1 MRVLGLP
8 IEPPQAVLGRLLND
22 VGAVARLAQVL
33 PDQFERMLEL
43 GEEIAQ
49 IGREVL
55 VVARR
60 LDQRAEAIMALG
72 ERLDVR
78 AAELL
83 ELGDAMRDL
92 GDRIDI
98 RGAEIVDRAGQVV
111 ETGAELIAVL
121 PAFERALEMATPL
134 EGAIDRFGRLVDRL
148 PGGATRRRPAPGG
161 VPDARVA
168 FPMPRVAFPMPAP
181 GWRSRC
187 PACARPG
194 PRVRDLTA
202 VTATPGRSTDP
213 RGCPRG
219 RRGPCRMRSAGGRA
233 QDRPSGRPR
242 AHPRPGHR

>member
-8 IEPPQAVLGRLLND
+8 IEPPQAVLSRLLSD
-22 VGAVARLAQVL
+22 VGAVARAVQGL
-33 PDQFERMLEL
+33 PGQFDRMLEL

-55 VVARR
+55 RVARR
-60 LDQRAEAIMALG
+60 LDERAETIILLG

-98 RGAEIVDRAGQVV
+98 RGGEIADRAGQVV

-161 VPDARVA
+161 APDVP
-168 FPMPRVAFPMPAP
+168 PAP
-181 GWRSRC
+181 ASDVP
-187 PACARPG
+187 PAPETEPG
-194 PRVRDLTA
+194 P
-202 VTATPGRSTDP
+202 G
-213 RGCPRG
+213 
-219 RRGPCRMRSAGGRA
+219 
-233 QDRPSGRPR
+233 SGT
-242 AHPRPGHR
+242 